1 MGLRNRSP
9 YIINISD
16 KIKIIIIII
25 IIIITMLII
34 VKNKEQI

>member
-16 KIKIIIIII
+16 KIIIIII

>member
-16 KIKIIIIII
+16 KIII

>member
-16 KIKIIIIII
+16 KI

-34 VKNKEQI
+34 VKIKNKSKYLEF

>member
-16 KIKIIIIII
+16 KIIIII

>member
-1 MGLRNRSP
+1 MGLRNRSS

-16 KIKIIIIII
+16 KIIIIIII

-34 VKNKEQI
+34 VKNKEHI